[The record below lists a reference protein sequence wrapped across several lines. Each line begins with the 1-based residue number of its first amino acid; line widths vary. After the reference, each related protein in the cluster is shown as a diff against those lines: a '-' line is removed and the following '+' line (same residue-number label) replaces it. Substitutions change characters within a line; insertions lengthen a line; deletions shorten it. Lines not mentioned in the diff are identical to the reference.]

1 MKKRVPEGTLF
12 SFINQ
17 RRSESFSTRPQVIE
31 KHFSRR
37 LRTSAARRTR
47 AAKNDFSIIPTRSCL
62 SGDTYTSYLADQSFY
77 VMRVGDDYLRLPGTG
92 YMVMADKGGELP
104 DLEDG
109 QFAYITANLKD
120 VCNNFGY
127 VSSHTYYITSI
138 SSAEYLSYE
147 DINERCDIPELGT
160 DGYYSLFRYTKDDVL
175 YLLVIRD
182 NIFAYTDGGLF
193 AEYERPDRGD
203 PFEPFLNDMGE

>member
-1 MKKRVPEGTLF
+1 MKKQLPALF
-12 SFINQ
+12 LATILVCSIALTGCKKNKETET
-17 RRSESFSTRPQVIE
+17 ESS
-31 KHFSRR
+31 
-37 LRTSAARRTR
+37 
-47 AAKNDFSIIPTRSCL
+47 L
-62 SGDTYTSYLADQSFY
+62 SVVELGDTYTSYLADQSFY

-147 DINERCDIPELGT
+147 DIYERCDIPELGT
-160 DGYYSLFRYTKDDVL
+160 DGYYSLFRYTKDVVL